1 MRLSM
6 EGSVLLVSI
15 LCFLSPLRSLGG
27 FAGVACGGGKEA
39 DVTGKF
45 SLLCAKVL

>member
-15 LCFLSPLRSLGG
+15 LCFLSPLRSPGG
-27 FAGVACGGGKEA
+27 FAGVAYGGVKKL
-39 DVTGKF
+39 T
-45 SLLCAKVL
+45 

>member
-1 MRLSM
+1 MRSSM

-27 FAGVACGGGKEA
+27 FAGVACEGVKQL
-39 DVTGKF
+39 T
-45 SLLCAKVL
+45 